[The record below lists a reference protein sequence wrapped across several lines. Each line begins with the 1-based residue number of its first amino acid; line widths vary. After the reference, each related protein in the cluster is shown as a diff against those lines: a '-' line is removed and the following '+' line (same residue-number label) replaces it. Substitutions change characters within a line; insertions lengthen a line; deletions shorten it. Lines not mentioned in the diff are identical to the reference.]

1 MTNKFD
7 IKELE
12 RGSLLAYMGFGA
24 LFGTILR
31 GISVGIKTKEDF
43 GIGFLGGMTAGALT
57 RGILEIADS
66 TDDYE
71 TEVKQIELLTDTEQ
85 LEVFDLPYGKKTSQR
100 FVTVFEYGK
109 TYKFKVKEYTICRPK
124 DLNRI
129 KWECTAYNNDN
140 KDYTILLYANIDWT
154 NRIFYLTIDDK
165 NGSIL

>member
-66 TDDYE
+66 T
-71 TEVKQIELLTDTEQ
+71 
-85 LEVFDLPYGKKTSQR
+85 DLPYGKKTSQR